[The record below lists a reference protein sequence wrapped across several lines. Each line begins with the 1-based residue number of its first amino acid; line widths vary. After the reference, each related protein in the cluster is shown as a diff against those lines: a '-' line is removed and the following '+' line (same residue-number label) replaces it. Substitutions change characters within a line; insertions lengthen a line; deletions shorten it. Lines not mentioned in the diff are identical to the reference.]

1 MTAAR
6 LRQFGGVLRS
16 LWIYHGRDR
25 ARHRGMD
32 RLHGGFVR
40 RGDLVFD
47 VGSHVGDRVLSFRR
61 LGCRVVAVEPQPALL
76 PILRLLFGRS
86 PDVIVVPSAVGA
98 AEGLLDLHLNL
109 PNPTV
114 ATGSPAFVAAA
125 AGAPG
130 WAGQQWTHRVTVP
143 LTTLD
148 ALIARH
154 GRPAFI
160 KIDVEGLE
168 GDVLAGLTTPVPA
181 LSFEFTTLQPASAAA
196 CLRRL
201 AELGDYRYKAA
212 LGESQA
218 LIHPDWLDGAA
229 MASWVSSLP
238 QAANSGDIYAVLA
251 HAGLPDGP
259 RAPLA

>member
-1 MTAAR
+1 
-6 LRQFGGVLRS
+6 
-16 LWIYHGRDR
+16 
-25 ARHRGMD
+25 MD

-40 RGDLVFD
+40 SGDLVFD

-76 PILRLLFGRS
+76 AVLRLMFGRS
-86 PDVIVVPSAVGA
+86 PEVVVVPAAVGA

-114 ATGSPAFVAAA
+114 ASGSPAFVAAA

-130 WAGQQWTHRVTVP
+130 WENQHWTHRLTVP

-168 GDVLAGLTTPVPA
+168 GDVLAGLTLPVPA
-181 LSFEFTTLQPASAAA
+181 LSFEFTTLQPGSAAA

-201 AELGDYRYKAA
+201 AELGQYRYNAS

-218 LIHPDWLDGAA
+218 LIHTDWLDAAA
-229 MASWVSSLP
+229 MENWVSTLP
-238 QAANSGDIYAVLA
+238 QAANSGDVYAVLT
-251 HAGLPDGP
+251 GTELPKGP
-259 RAPLA
+259 RAPQT

>member
-1 MTAAR
+1 
-6 LRQFGGVLRS
+6 
-16 LWIYHGRDR
+16 
-25 ARHRGMD
+25 MD

-40 RGDLVFD
+40 SGDLVFD

-76 PILRLLFGRS
+76 AVLRLMFGRS
-86 PDVIVVPSAVGA
+86 PEVVVVPAAVGA

-114 ATGSPAFVAAA
+114 ASGSPAFVAAA

-130 WAGQQWTHRVTVP
+130 WEGQHWTHRLTVP

-168 GDVLAGLTTPVPA
+168 GDVLAGLTLPVPA
-181 LSFEFTTLQPASAAA
+181 LSFEFTTLQPGSAAA

-201 AELGDYRYKAA
+201 AELGQYRYNAA

-218 LIHPDWLDGAA
+218 LIHTEWLDAVA
-229 MASWVSSLP
+229 MENWVSTLP
-238 QAANSGDIYAVLA
+238 QAANSGDVYAVLTGA
-251 HAGLPDGP
+251 ELPKGP
-259 RAPLA
+259 RAPQT